1 MMVTR
6 KNDAPLDFDYDLVKE
21 QTRDNPIFYV
31 QYAHARI
38 SSIIQKVLDEKLFL
52 IDEKFIDNTDLSLLS
67 NSHDIE
73 LIKIISNFPRVIEQS
88 AIYREPHR
96 VAFYLRDI
104 ASSFHSYWNL
114 GNEDN
119 NLKVLKIDN
128 LEETRARLALVM
140 SVKITISEGLRL
152 LGINALEELR

>member
-1 MMVTR
+1 M
-6 KNDAPLDFDYDLVKE
+6 F
-21 QTRDNPIFYV
+21 
-31 QYAHARI
+31 
-38 SSIIQKVLDEKLFL
+38 
-52 IDEKFIDNTDLSLLS
+52 
-67 NSHDIE
+67 
-73 LIKIISNFPRVIEQS
+73 IEQA

-96 VAFYLRDI
+96 VAFYLRDL

-119 NLKVLKIDN
+119 NLKVLNIDN
-128 LEETRARLALVM
+128 LDETRARLTLIM